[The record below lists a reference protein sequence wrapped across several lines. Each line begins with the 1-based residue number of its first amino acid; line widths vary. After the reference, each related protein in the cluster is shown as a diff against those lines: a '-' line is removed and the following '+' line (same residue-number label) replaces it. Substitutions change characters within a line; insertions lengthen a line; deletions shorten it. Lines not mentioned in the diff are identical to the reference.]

1 MVNENELLEYKDD
14 LNQYLE
20 QIKRKDNL
28 SLKQDIQ
35 DMTQLLQVNERNLEN
50 VQSQNWF
57 QRSWAS
63 VTGKN
68 KKLMQMNANNLLTAQ
83 KLSLSLIM
91 ELEKQNMMTREMQVL
106 LFERLNEVAITN
118 IHLKNYI
125 LELVN
130 KLADRFEKIESQMD
144 DESQFNLLI
153 HEINLKMYQDDSELS
168 NLLKIITQLSVTIL
182 QNERHLKLLEQALM
196 QQGYLSLVEQPLK
209 SLLKELSLLS
219 STEAKELRGFFSD
232 KMSHPVTR
240 SVIQTLDYAAI
251 EERKKKFLKFDK
263 VLNEI
268 ELEIETS
275 IPLSLQEFYQFMIE
289 DAQEALLHSENELA
303 LINHEESVP
312 SVVEETVEEVIKE
325 VIEINY
331 SSDFDSCNHI
341 ENKIVKIQSDVSLK
355 KAFTFENCKVEF
367 YNRLT
372 IDFKYIEKVS
382 FINCEL
388 NFYEFDDTYIN
399 TNIPISLAEVLG
411 NFVDSILDDKG
422 TIKEVKHKNL
432 IFDHCV
438 FEAEDFYWDNEQT
451 CIDLSSNINVQF
463 NNCLFKEMKNVI
475 HYSCRNYMHEYDL
488 HFEHCSF
495 ENCKG
500 YIVNNCQVPFR
511 FESSTVAKHRPLIS
525 LKIDEDEEIEF
536 LGRFLFNLAGNSE
549 LIYLKDSIFNDV
561 SIPILYTQG
570 SDDGKKYI
578 GNMIK
583 EASMKIDSCE
593 FHQCKSTFPMMV
605 FDHGRN
611 HEFRETRFID
621 CTNIYFDRT
630 GLDVS
635 NCETRF
641 INCNF
646 YRSKAAS
653 FAVGSSFS
661 VISCTSL
668 NQRGGA
674 IYVNYGPLFVKGCK
688 FEECSGRI
696 GGAIYAKM
704 YNECVEIIDSQFI
717 SCESEKDGSAIRL
730 FGAYEGKGTGRAY
743 LMNVEFEACK
753 SNDSSDALEIYDI
766 DNVMIR

>member
-1 MVNENELLEYKDD
+1 MINENELLEYKDD

-68 KKLMQMNANNLLTAQ
+68 KKLMQMNANNLLTVQ

-106 LFERLNEVAITN
+106 LFERLNEVAIAN

-125 LELVN
+125 VELVN

-144 DESQFNLLI
+144 DERQFNLLI

-168 NLLKIITQLSVTIL
+168 NLLKIITQLSVTTL
-182 QNERHLKLLEQALM
+182 QNERHLRLLEQTLM
-196 QQGYLSLVEQPLK
+196 QQGYLSLVEKPLK
-209 SLLKELSLLS
+209 SLLEEISLLS
-219 STEAKELRGFFSD
+219 STEASELRGFFSD
-232 KMSHPVTR
+232 KISHPVTR
-240 SVIQTLDYAAI
+240 SVVQTLDYAAI
-251 EERKKKFLKFDK
+251 DERKKKFLKFDK
-263 VLNEI
+263 VLNDI
-268 ELEIETS
+268 EVEIETS
-275 IPLSLQEFYQFMIE
+275 IPLSSQEFYQFIIE
-289 DAQEALLHSENELA
+289 DSQEALLHVENELV
-303 LINHEESVP
+303 LINDEESVP
-312 SVVEETVEEVIKE
+312 LVVEETVEEVIKE

-331 SSDFDSCNHI
+331 SSDFDSCNHL
-341 ENKIVKIQSDVSLK
+341 ENKIVKIQSAVSLK
-355 KAFTFENCKVEF
+355 KAFTFENCIVEF
-367 YNRLT
+367 YDMLT

-399 TNIPISLAEVLG
+399 TNIPIDFTNMFG
-411 NFVDSILDDKG
+411 NILRNKE

-463 NNCLFKEMKNVI
+463 NNCLFKEMKNI
-475 HYSCRNYMHEYDL
+475 IYYSSWSFMNEYDL
-488 HFEHCSF
+488 KFESCRF

-500 YIVNNCQVPFR
+500 YIVDNCKVPFY
-511 FESSTVAKHRPLIS
+511 FESSTVERHQPLIS
-525 LKIDEDEEIEF
+525 LKINEDERTTSF
-536 LGRFLFNLAGNSE
+536 GQRTYLLGRVLFNLQRNSK
-549 LIYLKDSIFNDV
+549 LISLKNSKFLDV
-561 SIPILYTQG
+561 SIPILYTTG
-570 SDDGKKYI
+570 SDDSELYK

-583 EASMKIDSCE
+583 EASVRVDSCE
-593 FHQCKSTFPMMV
+593 FYQCQSRLPIMEFTES
-605 FDHGRN
+605 RN
-611 HEFRETRFID
+611 HEFKETKFIE
-621 CTNIYFDRT
+621 CTNIYFYR
-630 GLDVS
+630 GLLNVS

-641 INCNF
+641 INCEF
-646 YRSKAAS
+646 YRSKA
-653 FAVGSSFS
+653 VSSSLIKDDFS
-661 VISCTSL
+661 P
-668 NQRGGA
+668 RGGA
-674 IYVNYGPLFVKGCK
+674 IYVDYGPLLVKGCK
-688 FEECSGRI
+688 FEECSAEN
-696 GGAIYAKM
+696 GGAIYAQM
-704 YNECVEIIDSQFI
+704 HSECIEMMNSQFLG
-717 SCESEKDGSAIRL
+717 CYSEIRGSAIRL
-730 FGAYEGKGTGRAY
+730 FGENDVSGKAY
-743 LMNVEFEACK
+743 LMDLKFDNCK
-753 SNDSSDALEIYDI
+753 SNDGSDPLEIYGI